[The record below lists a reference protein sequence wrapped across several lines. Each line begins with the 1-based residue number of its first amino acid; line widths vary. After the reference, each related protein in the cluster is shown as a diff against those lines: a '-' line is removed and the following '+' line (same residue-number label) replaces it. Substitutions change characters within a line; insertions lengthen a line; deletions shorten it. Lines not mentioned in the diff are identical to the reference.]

1 MAEMILLKCPQC
13 GANLSIEKG
22 RTEAYCTYCGAK
34 LFIDTNHEY
43 TIHNVNE
50 ADITRAET
58 DRMIRMEQ
66 LRMQKEE
73 KEIKRARNKKAVKY
87 SLIYG
92 ILLMV
97 AGVLLAFVDAG
108 FVCLLLFGIVL
119 LCLAAGWGI
128 ELIEK

>member
-73 KEIKRARNKKAVKY
+73 KEIKRQEKLQKSILEKQVFLQKNRFN
-87 SLIYG
+87 LIFFSN
-92 ILLMV
+92 V
-97 AGVLLAFVDAG
+97 SRETF
-108 FVCLLLFGIVL
+108 
-119 LCLAAGWGI
+119 
-128 ELIEK
+128 EK